1 MITTTATIL
10 LSLLN
15 KNMSSPL
22 THRQWKEVYHLAAE
36 QGVMAMAFDSLAD
49 LPKEMLPPRDIL
61 LSWGLTVDK
70 VEKRYHRQS
79 KVAQGL
85 SDQLE
90 QEMVS
95 AIVMK
100 GFSIGRYYPNP
111 EHRECGDIDIYGGID
126 KYKNINEIIIKLGGS
141 VEEDY
146 YRHAHCLLNGVTIE
160 NHMVISDVHVKQDDL
175 LLENTLKEEADR
187 ILKQGAYGLVYP
199 SAGFNALFLS
209 WHAASH
215 FMFEKIQLRH
225 IYDWKVFLENEAA
238 EVDENWYLNVKAKVS
253 FGKFADILT
262 SMAVRLYGVK
272 VDSLPEVFKKGLEQ
286 MDDGLVDRVI
296 TYIFE
301 SERNVKSKSV
311 WKHRVNLAKRA
322 FKDRWKFREIYGMS
336 MWRMLWM
343 RACWVVQNK
352 RG

>member
-22 THRQWKEVYHLAAE
+22 THLQWKEVYHLAAE

-49 LPKEMLPPRDIL
+49 LPKEILPPRDIL

-70 VEKRYHRQS
+70 VEKRHQRQS
-79 KVAQGL
+79 EVAQRL
-85 SDQLE
+85 SNQLE
-90 QEMVS
+90 QEKVS
-95 AIVMK
+95 AVVMK

-111 EHRECGDIDIYGGID
+111 EHRECGDIDIYGRVD
-126 KYKNINEIIIKLGGS
+126 MYKKINEIIIKLGGS

-146 YRHAHCLLNGVTIE
+146 YRHAHCLLKGVTIE
-160 NHMVISDVHVKQDDL
+160 NHMVISDIRVKKDDL

-238 EVDENWYLNVKAKVS
+238 EVDDNWYLNVKTKVS
-253 FGKFADILT
+253 YGKFADILT

-272 VDSLPEVFKKGLEQ
+272 VDSLPEVFKGGLEQ
-286 MDDGLVDRVI
+286 INDRLVDRVI
-296 TYIFE
+296 SYIFE

-322 FKDRWKFREIYGMS
+322 IKDRWKFREIYGMS

-343 RACWVVQNK
+343 RMK
-352 RG
+352 GMMKGE